1 MCGIVGYVGHQNAVP
16 ILIEGLH
23 RLEYRGYD
31 SAGIAVHRKNGI
43 EVHKRQGKVRDMEA
57 TLPKRFSGVVGV
69 GHTRWAT
76 HGAPSDVNAH
86 PQTDMTGR
94 IAVVHNGIIENAHEL
109 RVQLEARGVEFKS
122 ETDTEVLAQLIAAVE
137 TDSLEDAVRTAL
149 RSITGTYGIAV
160 MDARHPEQIV
170 VARNGSPVILGI
182 GDKEMFVA
190 SDASALVRHTQQAIY
205 LDDGEIAVVEARAYR
220 VTTLDA
226 EPATKQPTTLAI
238 VDDHMSKG
246 SFSHFTMKEIHE
258 QPDSVRGTLR
268 GRLDRRFATAR
279 LDGLNLTPREL
290 LRFRR
295 IKILGCGSACI
306 SGFLG
311 ARMIERLSRIPC
323 DAESAAEFR
332 YRNPVIEDD
341 TLYVAVSQSGETFD
355 TLAAV
360 DEIKRK
366 GGAVVGIINVVGST
380 IARACGRGVYLHAG
394 PEVAVVSTKTFMSTL
409 VAFVLLA
416 LHLGRMKDVSAG
428 AGRRL
433 IDALDQLPACLEAL
447 IANQAPLAALAKKYA
462 RFSNA
467 YFVGRNEGYALAM
480 EGALKLKEVSYLHA
494 EAYPASELK
503 HGPLALIS
511 PETLTV
517 AVIPSDDLF
526 EKNVSTIQEIRARRG
541 PVIAL
546 SNVASLPVAVDDV
559 IVVPQLHELLDPLL
573 MLVPLQFFAYL
584 IGMERGCDIDQ
595 PRNLAKSV
603 TVE

>member
-226 EPATKQPTTLAI
+226 EPATKQPTHA
-238 VDDHMSKG
+238 
-246 SFSHFTMKEIHE
+246 
-258 QPDSVRGTLR
+258 R
-268 GRLDRRFATAR
+268 DRRRPHVEGFA
-279 LDGLNLTPREL
+279 
-290 LRFRR
+290 
-295 IKILGCGSACI
+295 
-306 SGFLG
+306 
-311 ARMIERLSRIPC
+311 
-323 DAESAAEFR
+323 
-332 YRNPVIEDD
+332 
-341 TLYVAVSQSGETFD
+341 
-355 TLAAV
+355 
-360 DEIKRK
+360 
-366 GGAVVGIINVVGST
+366 
-380 IARACGRGVYLHAG
+380 
-394 PEVAVVSTKTFMSTL
+394 
-409 VAFVLLA
+409 
-416 LHLGRMKDVSAG
+416 
-428 AGRRL
+428 
-433 IDALDQLPACLEAL
+433 
-447 IANQAPLAALAKKYA
+447 
-462 RFSNA
+462 
-467 YFVGRNEGYALAM
+467 
-480 EGALKLKEVSYLHA
+480 
-494 EAYPASELK
+494 
-503 HGPLALIS
+503 
-511 PETLTV
+511 
-517 AVIPSDDLF
+517 
-526 EKNVSTIQEIRARRG
+526 
-541 PVIAL
+541 
-546 SNVASLPVAVDDV
+546 
-559 IVVPQLHELLDPLL
+559 
-573 MLVPLQFFAYL
+573 
-584 IGMERGCDIDQ
+584 
-595 PRNLAKSV
+595 SV
-603 TVE
+603 TSR

>member
-31 SAGIAVHRKNGI
+31 SAGLALHRKSGI
-43 EVHKRQGKVRDMEA
+43 EIHKKRGKVREMEA

-76 HGAPSDVNAH
+76 HGAPSDENAH
-86 PQTDMTGR
+86 PHTDSSGR

-109 RVQLEARGVEFKS
+109 RRQLEARGVEFAS
-122 ETDTEVLAQLIAAVE
+122 ETDTEVLAQLIATVDA
-137 TDSLEDAVRTAL
+137 DSLEEAVRGAL
-149 RSITGTYGIAV
+149 RLVSGTYGIAV

-205 LDDGEIAVVEARAYR
+205 LDDGEIAVVEARGFR
-220 VTTLDA
+220 VTTLEA
-226 EPATKQPTTLAI
+226 LPSAKQPTVLDTVA
-238 VDDHMSKG
+238 DAMSKG
-246 SFSHFTMKEIHE
+246 DFSHFTMKEIHE
-258 QPDSVRGTLR
+258 QPDAVRGTLR

-279 LDGLNLTPREL
+279 LDGLNLAPREL
-290 LRFRR
+290 LEFRR

-306 SGFLG
+306 SGLLG

-360 DEIKRK
+360 EEIKRK
-366 GGAVVGIINVVGST
+366 GGAVVGVINVVGST

-394 PEVAVVSTKTFMSTL
+394 PEIAVVSTKTFMSTL

-416 LHLGRMKDVSAG
+416 LHLGRMKDVSAA

-433 IDALDQLPACLEAL
+433 IDALERLPDQLAAA
-447 IANQAPLAALAKKYA
+447 IANEGHVAALAKKYA
-462 RFSNA
+462 RFANA

-517 AVIPSDDLF
+517 AIVPSDDLL
-526 EKNVSTIQEIRARRG
+526 EKNIGTIEEIRARRG
-541 PVIAL
+541 PVL
-546 SNVASLPVAVDDV
+546 VLCNELLPVAVDDA
-559 IVVPQLHELLDPLL
+559 IVMPRLHELLDPLL
-573 MLVPLQFFAYL
+573 MLVPLQQFAYHIAL
-584 IGMERGCDIDQ
+584 ERGCDVDQ

>member
-31 SAGIAVHRKNGI
+31 SAGLALHRKSGI
-43 EVHKRQGKVRDMEA
+43 EIHKKRGKVREMEA

-76 HGAPSDVNAH
+76 HGAPSDENAH
-86 PQTDMTGR
+86 PHTDSSGR

-109 RVQLEARGVEFKS
+109 RRQLEARGVVFAS
-122 ETDTEVLAQLIAAVE
+122 ETDTEVLAQLIASVDA
-137 TDSLEDAVRTAL
+137 DSLEAAVRAAL
-149 RSITGTYGIAV
+149 RLVTGTYGIAV
-160 MDARHPEQIV
+160 MDARHPDQIV

-205 LDDGEIAVVEARAYR
+205 LDDGEIAVVEARGYR
-220 VTTLDA
+220 VTTLEA
-226 EPATKQPTTLAI
+226 VPSAKQPTVLDA
-238 VDDHMSKG
+238 VADAMSKG
-246 SFSHFTMKEIHE
+246 DFSHFTTKEIHE
-258 QPDSVRGTLR
+258 QPDAVRGTLR

-306 SGFLG
+306 SGLLG

-360 DEIKRK
+360 EEIKRK
-366 GGAVVGIINVVGST
+366 GGAVVGVINVVGST

-394 PEVAVVSTKTFMSTL
+394 PEIAVVSTKTFMSTL

-416 LHLGRMKDVSAG
+416 LHLGRMKDVSAA

-433 IDALDQLPACLEAL
+433 IDAFERLPDQLAAA
-447 IANQAPLAALAKKYA
+447 IANEGQIAALAKKYA
-462 RFSNA
+462 RFANA

-517 AVIPSDDLF
+517 AIVPSDDLL
-526 EKNVSTIQEIRARRG
+526 EKNIGTIEEIRARRG
-541 PVIAL
+541 PVLAL
-546 SNVASLPVAVDDV
+546 CNESLAVAVDDA
-559 IVVPQLHELLDPLL
+559 IVMPRLHELLDPLL
-573 MLVPLQFFAYL
+573 MLVPLQQFAYHIAL
-584 IGMERGCDIDQ
+584 ERGCDVDQ